1 MRNFANNFEELILHR
16 GPYRVWVPLHDDGK
30 APLISIWVD
39 PAMSA
44 FEPRGEK
51 KARDRAPEQ
60 AHLSGPKEPSG
71 DEAEV
76 QDDGTR
82 WTVSS

>member
-1 MRNFANNFEELILHR
+1 MRNFANNFEELILRR
-16 GPYRVWVPLHDDGK
+16 GLYRVWVPLHDDGK

-39 PAMSA
+39 PAMGA

-51 KARDRAPEQ
+51 KTCDRAPEQ
-60 AHLSGPKEPSG
+60 ALLSGLTVQTGE
-71 DEAEV
+71 EAEG
-76 QDDGTR
+76 QDDRTR

>member
-1 MRNFANNFEELILHR
+1 MRNFANIFEELILHR
-16 GPYRVWVPLHDDGK
+16 GLYRVWVPLHDDGK

-39 PAMSA
+39 PAMGA
-44 FEPRGEK
+44 FETCGETK
-51 KARDRAPEQ
+51 PCDGASEQ
-60 AHLSGPKEPSG
+60 AHLSGPREPSG
-71 DEAEV
+71 DEAEM

>member
-1 MRNFANNFEELILHR
+1 MRNFVNIFEELILHR
-16 GPYRVWVPLHDDGK
+16 GLYRVWVPLHDDGK

-39 PAMSA
+39 PAMGA
-44 FEPRGEK
+44 FESRGEK
-51 KARDRAPEQ
+51 KTCDRALAQ

-76 QDDGTR
+76 QDDRTR